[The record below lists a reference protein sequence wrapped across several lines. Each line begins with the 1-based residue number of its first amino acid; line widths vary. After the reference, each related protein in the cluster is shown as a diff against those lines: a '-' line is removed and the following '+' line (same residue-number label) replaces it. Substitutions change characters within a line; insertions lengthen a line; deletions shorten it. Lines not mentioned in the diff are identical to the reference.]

1 MFKKV
6 LIANRGEIACR
17 IIKTLRKMGIVSVAI
32 YSQVDER
39 SLHREMADESY
50 LIGTDNTTANSYSNI
65 KFVIDIAKKAKVDAI
80 HPGYGLLSEDFHFAQ
95 RVAEEGIN
103 FIGPHYSL
111 MERMSDKKSA
121 KIAAANAGV
130 SVVPGFK
137 GEIRDYMHA
146 LQIADEIGYPV
157 MIKAA
162 AGGGGKGMR
171 VVHERSEMEFMYN
184 MALQEA
190 AKLYENTTMLV
201 EKFIEDGRHIEMQ
214 ILGDK
219 HGNIVCLSD
228 RECSIQRRNQKII
241 EEAPSP
247 FMTKSVRQKMIKECL
262 QFAKKENYYS
272 AGTIEF
278 IVDKHCNFYFLEV
291 NTRIQVEHRIT
302 EMLTGIDI
310 VEQMILVACDQKLPF
325 KQKDI
330 KPDGHAFECRICAE
344 DASNDFIPSSGTLT
358 EYFTPETKEYD
369 YNAKDNGVILIDTGV
384 GIGDEISPY
393 YDSMIAKAC
402 VKEKNR
408 GAALTLMQQVLNQIY
423 IKGITTNISFL
434 SAILA
439 HEDFQIGNFSTKFIE
454 QHYPDGFDVR
464 AMDSKWLHVPLFAV
478 LCHHLHENFQA
489 HQLKSYQDLLHIIG
503 DKFVIMIEN
512 EHCVE
517 IKTRT
522 IKKDNV
528 EHLIF
533 LFSKTDHEISFE
545 IANGPFMQIL
555 LHRENDKKEKIVEQH
570 FVFIGRE
577 KHYGYR
583 TKFFSME
590 LSLKVFND
598 NTAKFLHEIPWKSF
612 ADEGPSE
619 KEIISSI
626 TGMVSAVNVQIGDS
640 VEKNQVLCVI
650 SAMKMENPI
659 KINRAAKIKN
669 LHIKVGNTVQA
680 GDLLFE
686 LE

>member
-1 MFKKV
+1 MFGKV
-6 LIANRGEIACR
+6 LVANRGEIACR
-17 IIKTLRKMGIVSVAI
+17 IMETLQKMGIKSVTI
-32 YSQVDER
+32 YSQVDSN
-39 SLHREMADESY
+39 SLHKEMADEAF
-50 LIGTDNTTANSYSNI
+50 LIGTDNTTANSYGNVN
-65 KFVIDIAKKAKVDAI
+65 FLIDVAKKAGVDAI

-111 MERMSDKKSA
+111 MENMSDKKSA

-171 VVHERSEMEFMYN
+171 VVRERSEMEFMYN

-190 AKLYENTTMLV
+190 ARLYDNTAMMV
-201 EKFIEDGRHIEMQ
+201 EKFIENGRHIEMQ

-219 HGNIVCLSD
+219 HGNIVCLGD

-247 FMTKSVRQKMIKECL
+247 FMTKGVRQKMIKECI

-272 AGTIEF
+272 AGTVEF
-278 IVDKHCNFYFLEV
+278 IVDKNCNFYFLEV
-291 NTRIQVEHRIT
+291 NTRVQVEHRIT

-330 KPDGHAFECRICAE
+330 KPHGHAFECRICAE
-344 DASNDFIPSSGTLT
+344 DAKNVFMPSSGTLT
-358 EYFTPETKEYD
+358 QYIVPETAD
-369 YNAKDNGVILIDTGV
+369 YNYANYNSDENQILIDTGV
-384 GIGDEISPY
+384 GVGDEISPF
-393 YDSMIAKAC
+393 YDSMIAKVC
-402 VKEKNR
+402 VKGKDR
-408 GAALTLMQQVLNQIY
+408 KSALQAMQQALNRIY
-423 IKGITTNISFL
+423 IQGIVTNISFL

-439 HEDFQIGNFSTKFIE
+439 HENFTKGDFSTKFIE
-454 QHYPDGFDVR
+454 QHYPDGFD
-464 AMDSKWLHVPLFAV
+464 AKAIDPKWVHITIFAV
-478 LCHHLHENFQA
+478 VAHHLHENFQS
-489 HQLKSYQDLLHIIG
+489 HKTNNYQDLLQIIG
-503 DKFVIMIEN
+503 GIFVIMIEN

-517 IKTRT
+517 IKVNA
-522 IKKDNV
+522 KNDDVKW
-528 EHLIF
+528 LIF
-533 LFSKTDHEISFE
+533 LCNKKEYKISFF
-545 IANGPFMQIL
+545 INNDPFV
-555 LHRENDKKEKIVEQH
+555 KIVIHNGQDETEEH
-570 FVFIGRE
+570 FVFMGRE
-577 KHYGYR
+577 KFYGYF

-590 LSLKVFND
+590 LSLKVFNQ
-598 NTAKFLHEIPWKSF
+598 NTAQFLPEIPWQSF
-612 ADEGPSE
+612 ADDEQNE
-619 KEIISSI
+619 NEIVSSI
-626 TGMVSAVNVQIGDS
+626 TGMVSAVRVKEGDF
-640 VEKNQVLCVI
+640 VEKNQVLCII

-659 KINRAAKIKN
+659 MINKSAIVKKIN
-669 LHIKVGNTVQA
+669 IKVGETVQK

>member
-1 MFKKV
+1 MDIISVV
-6 LIANRGEIACR
+6 LYSEIDA
-17 IIKTLRKMGIVSVAI
+17 K
-32 YSQVDER
+32 
-39 SLHREMADESY
+39 SLHRQMADEAF
-50 LIGTDNTTANSYSNI
+50 LIGTDNTTANSYGNVN
-65 KFVIDIAKKAKVDAI
+65 FVIDVAKKAGVDAI

-111 MERMSDKKSA
+111 MEHMSDKKSA

-146 LQIADEIGYPV
+146 LQIADDIGYPV

-171 VVHERSEMEFMYN
+171 VVNERSEMEFMYN

-190 AKLYENTTMLV
+190 AKLYDNTAMLV

-219 HGNIVCLSD
+219 HGNIVCLGD

-241 EEAPSP
+241 EEASSP
-247 FMTKSVRQKMIKECL
+247 FMTKGVRQKMIKECV

-278 IVDKHCNFYFLEV
+278 IVDKNCNFYFLEV

-310 VEQMILVACDQKLPF
+310 VEQMILIACDQKLPF

-330 KPDGHAFECRICAE
+330 KQSGHAFECRICAE
-344 DASNDFIPSSGTLT
+344 DAKNNFMPSSGTLT
-358 EYFTPETKEYD
+358 EYLMPKVDEYY
-369 YNAKDNGVILIDTGV
+369 YNNYNSDENQILIDTGV
-384 GIGDEISPY
+384 GVGDEISPY
-393 YDSMIAKAC
+393 YDSMIAKVC
-402 VKEKNR
+402 VKAKDR
-408 GAALTLMQQVLNQIY
+408 KMALQAMQQVLNRIY
-423 IKGITTNISFL
+423 IQGIVTNISFL

-439 HEDFQIGNFSTKFIE
+439 HESFSKGDFSTKFIE
-454 QHYPDGFDVR
+454 KYYSDGFDAKVI
-464 AMDSKWLHVPLFAV
+464 DPKWVHITIFAV
-478 LCHHLHENFQA
+478 VSHHLHENFQA
-489 HQLKSYQDLLHIIG
+489 HQVINYQDLLHIIG
-503 DKFVIMIEN
+503 NIFVIMIDN

-517 IKTRT
+517 IRVRAA
-522 IKKDNV
+522 NA
-528 EHLIF
+528 ENHLIF
-533 LFSKTDHEISFE
+533 LCNKKEYEISYH
-545 IANGPFMQIL
+545 IGRDPFVKIFI
-555 LHRENDKKEKIVEQH
+555 HNDYDNAEEH
-570 FVFIGRE
+570 FVFVGRE
-577 KHYGYR
+577 KFYGYFI
-583 TKFFSME
+583 KFFSME
-590 LSLKVFND
+590 LSLKVFNY
-598 NTAKFLHEIPWKSF
+598 NTAKFLPEIPWKSF
-612 ADEGPSE
+612 ADEGQNE
-619 KEIISSI
+619 NEVISSI
-626 TGMVSAVNVQIGDS
+626 TGMVSVVRAKEGDFMD
-640 VEKNQVLCVI
+640 KNQVLCII

-659 KINRAAKIKN
+659 MINKAAMVMKV
-669 LHIKVGNTVQA
+669 HVKVGDTVQK
-680 GDLLFE
+680 GDSLFE